1 MRVSVFGAHGKI
13 GQHVIRKLQQSATHE
28 PVALVRKE
36 DQLKA
41 MSDDGVNACHADL
54 TDTVETLSGALE
66 GSDAVI
72 FAAGSGGESD
82 DDMTLRIDLD
92 GAVKAMEAAEMAGV
106 KRFVIVSAL
115 QANNREKWHPSIEPY
130 YIAKHYADRELIRSG
145 LDYTIVRPGALTD
158 DAGSG
163 NVEVAFNIETGE
175 IPREDVAS
183 VLVAV
188 LDNPEASK
196 KQFDLVSGESSIE
209 SAVSRL

>member
-13 GQHVIRKLQQSATHE
+13 GHHVVRKLTAHPTHE
-28 PVALVRKE
+28 ATALVRKE
-36 DQLKA
+36 EQIQA
-41 MSDDGVNACHADL
+41 MSDEGINACYADL
-54 TDTVETLSGALE
+54 TDSVAALSSALE

-72 FAAGSGGESD
+72 FTAGSGGNSG

-92 GAVKAMEAAEMAGV
+92 GAVKAMEAADMAGI

-115 QANNREKWHPSIEPY
+115 QANNRENWHPSIEPY

-163 NVEVAFNIETGE
+163 QVKAAFNIETGE
-175 IPREDVAS
+175 IAREDVAS
-183 VLVAV
+183 VIVELLDKPNAV
-188 LDNPEASK
+188 N
-196 KQFDLVSGESSIE
+196 KQFDLVGGNASIE
-209 SAVSRL
+209 SAVASL